1 MQPLH
6 LELLALALLVPLI
19 GMLHELGHA
28 GAAPLAGYRV
38 TSLGLGVGRPLLR
51 RVTMRGM
58 VLWLGR
64 WPLAGGACVA
74 IPTRMSARPVLYH
87 LGGLA
92 MQALLALALHP
103 LVELHWVLAR
113 AETFNLLVLAW
124 NILPWR
130 FGGQASDGWYLLA
143 RLAPG
148 RARMPLMGRRR
159 VLERLARFEESVG
172 SPLGSWYARLGLAW
186 HDIVLGRPER
196 ADELMSGP
204 EPLGLGHG
212 DRGVRALWGYLQVAW
227 HGAHGRWDQALELA
241 RSWRARLGSAV
252 PDRAEDLGTIAVAQ
266 ALVGSGLPGEARQ
279 VLASLAGVSGAIGRE
294 ATAVLLAASLAEAEL
309 EPARRAAWRLL
320 ERLPGPFYDPVQV
333 ALLLRRAS
341 SALPAEDAI
350 QPRLRREAA
359 RVEAR
364 LLAWAENADRASL
377 AARFQDAAGG

>member
-6 LELLALALLVPLI
+6 LELLALVLLVPLI
-19 GMLHELGHA
+19 GILHELGHA

-38 TSLGLGVGRPLLR
+38 TSLGLGVGKPMLR

-74 IPTRMSARPVLYH
+74 IPARMNARPVIYH

-92 MQALLALALHP
+92 MQALLALLLAP

-113 AETFNLLVLAW
+113 AASFNLLVLAW

-130 FGGQASDGWYLLA
+130 FGGQASDGWYLVA

-148 RARMPLMGRRR
+148 RARMPLMGRRS

-204 EPLGLGHG
+204 EPLGLEPE
-212 DRGVRALWGYLQVAW
+212 DRGVRALLGYLQVAW
-227 HGAHGRWDQALELA
+227 HGGHGRWEQALELA

-252 PDRAEDLGTIAVAQ
+252 PDRAEDLVTIAVAQ
-266 ALVGSGLPGEARQ
+266 ALVGCGRPDEARQ

-294 ATAVLLAASLAEAEL
+294 ATATLLAACLAEGER
-309 EPARRAAWRLL
+309 EPTRRAAWRFM
-320 ERLPGPFYDPVQV
+320 EKLPGPFYDPVQV
-333 ALLLRRAS
+333 ALLLRRAARS
-341 SALPAEDAI
+341 LPDGDAI
-350 QPRLRREAA
+350 QPRLRRASERVEAGLLAWVESAERPALAARLEAA
-359 RVEAR
+359 R
-364 LLAWAENADRASL
+364 
-377 AARFQDAAGG
+377 GG